1 MKNMRKFY
9 ESRIVLDSNSAVTTA
24 ELLESK
30 SALISAE
37 LQSSEYQ
44 IDIHQSITI
53 PDAGSFPIEH
63 FFDTPFT
70 HHIKILEKVSGI
82 DGRGYIHNRK

>member
-37 LQSSEYQ
+37 LQNGDYQ
-44 IDIHQSITI
+44 ID
-53 PDAGSFPIEH
+53 
-63 FFDTPFT
+63 
-70 HHIKILEKVSGI
+70 
-82 DGRGYIHNRK
+82 RY